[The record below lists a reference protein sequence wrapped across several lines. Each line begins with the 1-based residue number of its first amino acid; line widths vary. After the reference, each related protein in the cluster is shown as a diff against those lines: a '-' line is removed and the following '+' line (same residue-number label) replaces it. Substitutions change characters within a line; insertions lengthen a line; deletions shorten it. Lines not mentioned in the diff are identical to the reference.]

1 MIVSSRKHLHR
12 LLVSLIVIIS
22 AIDVK
27 YIADVNY
34 LYLWLRAR
42 ASIAIARISYSNSV
56 RHGPVPMQD
65 QVR

>member
-34 LYLWLRAR
+34 LYL
-42 ASIAIARISYSNSV
+42 
-56 RHGPVPMQD
+56 
-65 QVR
+65 